1 MPIEFTI
8 VAVAFFSTQF
18 SQSMCH
24 KFYLFEPICTA
35 ILLASASAVHV
46 IRIHAIYEKSR
57 PVLFGL
63 GALFAVQIVVTAV
76 ACGFYRSVPL
86 DVGQG
91 CIAGPK
97 HTWVGIYWVAPTL
110 LYTVSLALAL
120 LRSIKSLE
128 VKPLSP
134 WKLMLRDGLN
144 LYIAVWVVN
153 MVNVLFWFLAKPT
166 GPEDT
171 IKTIVT
177 SMTAVLTASMTLRIV
192 LSVRGTLASG
202 GSFAGSTTHGSSRT
216 THVISTSRTN
226 PTNISS
232 RIPGTYTLDE
242 MRGGVKSEVEWDTDG
257 KSSVHDSKVADI
269 VAVGNEPKVADGD
282 KAALGVKIT
291 IDQQVEYDETPYGR
305 RK

>member
-1 MPIEFTI
+1 M
-8 VAVAFFSTQF
+8 Q
-18 SQSMCH
+18 
-24 KFYLFEPICTA
+24 
-35 ILLASASAVHV
+35 
-46 IRIHAIYEKSR
+46 
-57 PVLFGL
+57 
-63 GALFAVQIVVTAV
+63 
-76 ACGFYRSVPL
+76 
-86 DVGQG
+86 
-91 CIAGPK
+91 
-97 HTWVGIYWVAPTL
+97 
-110 LYTVSLALAL
+110 
-120 LRSIKSLE
+120 
-128 VKPLSP
+128 
-134 WKLMLRDGLN
+134 
-144 LYIAVWVVN
+144 AVWVVN

-177 SMTAVLTASMTLRIV
+177 RFVLTLLLHPSLPYDIPSMTAVLTASMTLRIV

-202 GSFAGSTTHGSSRT
+202 GSFAGSSTHGSSRT

-242 MRGGVKSEVEWDTDG
+242 MRSGVKSEAEWDTDG

-269 VAVGNEPKVADGD
+269 VAVGNEPKVAEGD